1 MTDRDVPRIEEEAIA
16 WVVRLRDAGAED
28 WAAFTAWLE
37 ADIAHQAAYEEAA
50 LADLDA
56 EELAPAPRRVQPAWT
71 PASEPAHRPGRRK
84 FLGWGAGAMAAAVA
98 GLVAYS
104 TIPAGAALYAVETR
118 PGEHRRIDLADG
130 SHIDLNG
137 ATRIQLDRNNARYA
151 SLDRGEALFTVEH
164 DEARPFEVEAGGARM
179 RDLGTVFNVVAER
192 GAVEIGVSEG
202 RVLFDPDGAAVNLAP
217 GMSLRRSAATAR
229 PVVMRGE
236 TSAIGG
242 WRAGRLSYRS
252 ASVAQVAADL
262 SRNLG
267 VSVQASPAVAGRS
280 FTGVIMLD
288 RGRHDSDRGA
298 AVRRAA
304 SLLGVSAGRS
314 GDGWILTVGSSG
326 TP

>member
-1 MTDRDVPRIEEEAIA
+1 MTDRDVLRIEDEAIA
-16 WVVRLRDAGAED
+16 WVVRLREAGAED

-37 ADIAHQAAYEEAA
+37 ADPAHQAAYDEAA

-56 EELAPAPRRVQPAWT
+56 KELAPAPRAVQPAWT
-71 PASEPAHRPGRRK
+71 PAAEPLQRPSRRR
-84 FLGWGAGAMAAAVA
+84 FLAWGGGAMAAAVA
-98 GLVAYS
+98 GLVAYT

-151 SLDRGEALFTVEH
+151 SLDRGEALFTVVH

-179 RDLGTVFNVVAER
+179 RDLGTIFNVVAEG
-192 GAVEIGVSEG
+192 GAVEVGVSEG
-202 RVLFDPDGAAVNLAP
+202 RVLFDPAGAAVDLSP
-217 GMSLRRSAATAR
+217 GMSLRRAAASAR
-229 PVVMRGE
+229 PVVMRTE
-236 TSAIGG
+236 PVAIGG

-252 ASVAQVAADL
+252 ASVEQVAADL
-262 SRNLG
+262 TRNLG
-267 VSVQASPAVAGRS
+267 VRVQASPAVAGRS

-288 RGRHDSDRGA
+288 QDKVA

-304 SLLGVSAGRS
+304 TLLGVSAGRS
-314 GDGWILTVGSSG
+314 GDGWMLTVGSSG

>member
-1 MTDRDVPRIEEEAIA
+1 MAAEEEAIA
-16 WVVRLRDAGAED
+16 WVVRLRDAGADD

-37 ADIAHQAAYEEAA
+37 ADPAHLAAYEEAA

-56 EELAPAPRRVQPAWT
+56 GELAPAPRPVQPAWSPLT
-71 PASEPAHRPGRRK
+71 EPAHRPNRRK

-98 GLVAYS
+98 GLVAYT
-104 TIPAGAALYAVETR
+104 TIPASAALYAVETR
-118 PGEHRRIDLADG
+118 PGEHRRVDLADG

-151 SLDRGEALFTVEH
+151 SLDRGEALFTVVH
-164 DEARPFEVEAGGARM
+164 DGARPFEVEAGGARM
-179 RDLGTVFNVVAER
+179 RDLGTIFNVVAER
-192 GAVEIGVSEG
+192 GTVEVGVAEG
-202 RVLFDPDGAAVNLAP
+202 RVLFDPDGVAVDLSP
-217 GMSLRRSAATAR
+217 GMSLRAGVSAR

-236 TSAIGG
+236 PAAIGG

-252 ASVAQVAADL
+252 APVEQVAADL

-267 VSVQASPAVAGRS
+267 VSVQASPAVARQS

-288 RGRHDSDRGA
+288 PDRLDSDRGT

>member
-1 MTDRDVPRIEEEAIA
+1 MAVDEEAIA

-28 WAAFTAWLE
+28 WEAFTLWLE
-37 ADIAHQAAYEEAA
+37 ADPAHQAAYGVAA

-56 EELAPAPRRVQPAWT
+56 EDLAPPPRPVQPAWT
-71 PASEPAHRPGRRK
+71 PAEPVRHPNRRR

-98 GLVAYS
+98 GLVAWS

-118 PGEHRRIDLADG
+118 PGEHRRVDLADG

-137 ATRIQLDRNNARYA
+137 ATRIQLDRNNVRFAG
-151 SLDRGEALFTVEH
+151 LEQGEALFTVVH
-164 DEARPFEVEAGGARM
+164 DTDHPFEVEAAGTRM
-179 RDLGTVFNVVAER
+179 RDLGTTFNVVAER
-192 GAVEIGVSEG
+192 GAVEVGVSEG
-202 RVLFDPDGAAVNLAP
+202 RILFDPQGAAVDLSP
-217 GMSLRRSAATAR
+217 GMSLRRAAGAR
-229 PVVMRGE
+229 PVVMRTE
-236 TSAIGG
+236 PDAIGG

-252 ASVAQVAADL
+252 ATVEQVAGDL
-262 SRNLG
+262 TRNLG
-267 VSVQASPAVAGRS
+267 VSVRASPSVAGQV

-288 RGRHDSDRGA
+288 PDKGA

-314 GDGWILTVGSSG
+314 GNGWILTVGSSE

>member
-1 MTDRDVPRIEEEAIA
+1 MTDRHMAAEEEAIA
-16 WVVRLRDAGAED
+16 WVVRLRDAGADD
-28 WAAFTAWLE
+28 WAAFAAWLE
-37 ADIAHQAAYEEAA
+37 ADSAHLAAYEEAA

-56 EELAPAPRRVQPAWT
+56 EELAPAPRPVRPAWT
-71 PASEPAHRPGRRK
+71 PAAEPDHRPGRRR

-98 GLVAYS
+98 GLVAWT

-118 PGEHRRIDLADG
+118 PGEHRRVDLADG

-137 ATRIQLDRNNARYA
+137 ASRIQLDRNNVRYA
-151 SLDRGEALFTVEH
+151 SLEQGEALFTIVH

-179 RDLGTVFNVVAER
+179 RDLGTIFNVVAER
-192 GAVEIGVSEG
+192 GAVEVGVAEG
-202 RVLFDPDGAAVNLAP
+202 RVLFDPGGAAVDLSP
-217 GMSLRRSAATAR
+217 GMSLRRAGASAR
-229 PVVMRGE
+229 PVVMRGAPA
-236 TSAIGG
+236 AIGG

-252 ASVAQVAADL
+252 APVEQVAADL

-267 VSVQASPAVAGRS
+267 VSVRASPAVARQS

-288 RGRHDSDRGA
+288 PDRPGSDSGA

-314 GDGWILTVGSSG
+314 GDGWILTVESSG

>member
-1 MTDRDVPRIEEEAIA
+1 MTDSDVPRIEEEAIG
-16 WVVRLRDAGAED
+16 WVVRLRDAGADD

-37 ADIAHQAAYEEAA
+37 ADPAHQAAYEEAA

-56 EELAPAPRRVQPAWT
+56 ADLAPVPRPVQPAWT
-71 PASEPAHRPGRRK
+71 PAVEPAQRPNRRR

-98 GLVAYS
+98 SLIAYT

-137 ATRIQLDRNNARYA
+137 ASRIQLDRNNARFA
-151 SLDRGEALFTVEH
+151 SLEQGEALFTVVH
-164 DEARPFEVEAGGARM
+164 DEANPFEVEAAGARM
-179 RDLGTVFNVVAER
+179 RDLGTTFNVVAER
-192 GAVEIGVSEG
+192 GAVEVGVSEG
-202 RVLFDPDGAAVNLAP
+202 RVLFDPQGAAVDLSP
-217 GMSLRRSAATAR
+217 GMSLRRAAAGTR
-229 PVVMRGE
+229 PVVTRSE
-236 TSAIGG
+236 PDAIGG

-252 ASVAQVAADL
+252 ATVGQVASDL
-262 SRNLG
+262 TRNLG
-267 VSVQASPAVAGRS
+267 VTVQASPAVAQQS

-288 RGRHDSDRGA
+288 PGAPGSDRGA

-314 GDGWILTVGSSG
+314 GEGWILTVGSSG